1 MTPTTRLIV
10 ALMLVASWSVRAAA
24 QPPAGSQDPPPAAS
38 QDPAPPAAAQDPV
51 PPPDAV
57 IVVDSGD
64 ANAPSQPAGSPST
77 RHHAT
82 MQLRLM
88 LSGSSAAQEGADAN
102 APDGYYNDGDVWFS
116 YGRAGR
122 S

>member
-1 MTPTTRLIV
+1 MTRASRLIGV
-10 ALMLVASWSVRAAA
+10 LTLVAAWSVRAAA
-24 QPPAGSQDPPPAAS
+24 QPPAAPPTPPDPQQAPSQDPV
-38 QDPAPPAAAQDPV
+38 Q
-51 PPPDAV
+51 PPDAV

-64 ANAPSQPAGSPST
+64 ANASSAPAASSSA
-77 RHHAT
+77 RHRAT

-88 LSGSSAAQEGADAN
+88 LSGSSAAQEGADGN

-122 S
+122 SVT